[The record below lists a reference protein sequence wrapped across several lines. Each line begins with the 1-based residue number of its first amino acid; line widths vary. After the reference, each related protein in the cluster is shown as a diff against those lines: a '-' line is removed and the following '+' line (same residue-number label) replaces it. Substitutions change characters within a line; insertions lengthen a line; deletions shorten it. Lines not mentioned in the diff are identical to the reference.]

1 MTAPL
6 TLAQLVA
13 ILPYSRKKAPAFLP
27 HLNTSMPKY
36 GIDTPA
42 RVAAFIAQVG
52 HESGSFVYMK
62 ELASG
67 AAYDTGSL
75 AKRLGNTP
83 EADGDGQKYKGRG
96 LIQITGRAN
105 YEACSHALFADL
117 RLLTAP
123 QLLELPEHAVA
134 SACWFWKTH
143 GLNALADAG
152 DFHRITKIIN
162 GGYNG
167 LAERLALYGAAR
179 KELIA

>member
-1 MTAPL
+1 MTTPL

-13 ILPYSRKKAPAFLP
+13 ILPYSRKAAPAFVP
-27 HLNTSMPKY
+27 HLNAYMPKY
-36 GIDTPA
+36 GIDNPA
-42 RVAAFIAQVG
+42 RVAAFVAQIG
-52 HESGSFVYMK
+52 HETGSLVFLT

-67 AAYDTGSL
+67 AAYDTGTL

-96 LIQITGRAN
+96 LIQVTGRDN
-105 YEACSHALFADL
+105 YEDCSLALFGDR
-117 RLLTAP
+117 RLLDRP
-123 QLLELPEHAVA
+123 NLLSSPEYAVA

-167 LAERLALYGAAR
+167 LTERVALYNAAR
-179 KELIA
+179 RVLV